1 LTSSEKAIRLFRRIL
16 KAVAPPPKLTVSQW
30 ADRHRRLS
38 PENSAE
44 PGQWRTDRAP
54 YQREIMDCVTDPRV
68 EKVVVMSSS
77 QVGKS
82 EIINNIIGYFID
94 IDPGPILLIQPT
106 VDIAEDYS
114 KRRIAPMIRD
124 TEVLS
129 HKVADSKT
137 RDTNNTILMKVF
149 PGGFLAMGGANSP
162 AGLASRPIRILLCD
176 EVDRYPDSAGSEG
189 DPIALAEK
197 RTSTFWNRKKVFVST
212 PTIKGAS
219 RIEAEYELGTQ
230 EKWCV
235 QCPGCG
241 EYHFIVLR
249 DIQFEYEK
257 LKKNGKVT
265 YVVRDVRW
273 RCPSCLG
280 EFDEFTMKKQP
291 ARWIAD
297 NPAAIENG
305 IRSFRLNSFV
315 SPWYSW
321 KKIIQEYLE
330 SKDDP
335 ERFKVFVNTVL
346 GEPWEERGEIE
357 DETALLERR
366 EVYEAELPDG
376 VLILTMAVDVQDD
389 RLEYEVVG
397 WGRDEE
403 SWGIEKGTIWG
414 RPDERE
420 TWQQVDDKLSK
431 VWRFADGTGLV
442 IACTC
447 VDSGGHFTDEVYRFC
462 AERLQKR
469 VFPVKGQGGAGIP
482 LIHKISRNNKYRL
495 PLVLLGVDSGK
506 TAVMQRLKIKQP
518 GPKYCHFP
526 VQEER
531 GYDQVYFKGLISER
545 QVLRKVKGRVVTAW
559 ESIGKDRRNEPLD
572 LRVYNLAALRLVN
585 PDFEVLEK
593 RLKEAVCG
601 VENTENITKTVR
613 KPPQKRYGCIKKA
626 ADF

>member
-1 LTSSEKAIRLFRRIL
+1 MKLFRRIAR
-16 KAVAPPPKLTVSQW
+16 AVAPPPKLTVSQW
-30 ADRHRRLS
+30 ADKYRKLS
-38 PENSAE
+38 SENSAE
-44 PGQWRTDRAP
+44 PGQWQTDRAP
-54 YQREIMDCVTDPRV
+54 YQREIMDCITDPRV

-82 EIINNIIGYFID
+82 EIINNIIGYYID
-94 IDPGPILLIQPT
+94 VDPGPILLVQPT
-106 VDIAEDYS
+106 IEIAQDYS
-114 KRRIAPMIRD
+114 KRRIAPMIAD
-124 TEVLS
+124 TEVLAR
-129 HKVADSKT
+129 KVSDSKT
-137 RDTNNTILMKVF
+137 RDLNNTILLKVF
-149 PGGFLAMGGANSP
+149 PGGFLAIGGANSP

-176 EVDRYPDSAGSEG
+176 EVDRYPDSAGNEG

-197 RTSTFWNRKKVFVST
+197 RTTTFWNRKKVFVST
-212 PTIKGAS
+212 PTVRGAS
-219 RIEAEYELGTQ
+219 RIESEYELGTQ
-230 EKWCV
+230 EKWCI
-235 QCPGCG
+235 QCPGCD
-241 EYHFIVLR
+241 EYHFIELR

-257 LKKNGKVT
+257 HEKNGKVIYT
-265 YVVRDVRW
+265 VLDVRW
-273 RCPSCLG
+273 RCPSCLQ
-280 EFDEFTMKKQP
+280 EFDEFTIKRQP
-291 ARWIAD
+291 AKWIAD

-321 KKIIQEYLE
+321 KRIIQEYLE

-357 DETALLERR
+357 DETMLLERR
-366 EVYEAELPDG
+366 EEYDAELPAG
-376 VLILTMAVDVQDD
+376 VLLLTMAVDTQDD

-397 WGRDEE
+397 WGRGEE
-403 SWGIEKGTIWG
+403 SWGIEKGIIWG
-414 RPDERE
+414 KPDDKE

-431 VWRFADGTGLV
+431 VWSFADGTGLV

-469 VFPVKGQGGAGIP
+469 VFPVKGQSGAGIP
-482 LIHKISRNNKYRL
+482 LVYKISRNNKYRV
-495 PLVLLGVDSGK
+495 PLILLGVDSGK
-506 TAVMQRLKIKQP
+506 TAIMQRLKIKQP

-545 QVLRKVKGRVVTAW
+545 QVFRKNKGRIVAVW

-572 LRVYNLAALRLVN
+572 LRVYNLAALKLVN
-585 PDFEVLEK
+585 PDFEALEK
-593 RLKEAVCG
+593 RLKEVAFG
-601 VENTENITKTVR
+601 PQNAPKLTPKL
-613 KPPQKRYGCIKKA
+613 PQKRYGCIKKA